1 MKCDINLEGEIS
13 REKLK
18 DFAQYIIPFIRDF
31 SFSEEGQRYI
41 SDWIK
46 KNPEYEEDEDN
57 TYDYDE
63 DDDDDY

>member
-31 SFSEEGQRYI
+31 AFSDEGKRYI
-41 SDWIK
+41 SEWMRK
-46 KNPEYEEDEDN
+46 HPEFEDDDN
-57 TYDYDE
+57 DTYDYDE
-63 DDDDDY
+63 EDDDY